1 MKATALRS
9 IALLFSAVCL
19 GQAQTVPV
27 SDSMTLDEYEMMHG
41 GGGNRTGPLMQGGN
55 RAAFDK
61 HQMMPRLW
69 GEDFLIT
76 YDVVSF
82 TR

>member
-1 MKATALRS
+1 MSGALK
-9 IALLFSAVCL
+9 
-19 GQAQTVPV
+19 
-27 SDSMTLDEYEMMHG
+27 TLKSEFRLPLHEYEMMHG

-61 HQMMPRLW
+61 HQMMPLLW

-76 YDVVSF
+76 DEMIAF